1 MRAAVFDRFGPPSV
15 LRVAE
20 LPDPVPG
27 PGEIRVRVRAAG
39 VQPFDVA
46 FRSGALARDRASFPA
61 QPVGQEY
68 AGVIDA
74 VGPAL
79 PPPPDPPGSGDRPRA
94 AGDRSSAVGDRP
106 GLSPAVGDAVLGSTM
121 FNGQASAVV
130 VPAASAVLK
139 PYHLDFPTAAGL
151 VAAAQTA
158 SGALRELDVRAG
170 DVLLVHAAAG
180 SVGTI
185 ATQLARLAGATVIGT
200 ASPAHH
206 AYLRGIGAIPVAYGE
221 GLPHSV
227 RLLAKRLPTVVL
239 DAAGGE
245 AIAQSVALGVP
256 PQRIGTIVDDRAA
269 AEYGARVVRA
279 PRDPARLAEVAE
291 LAARGVLSLPVRAY
305 PLSDVA
311 AAHAAVE
318 TRHGRGKV
326 VLIMES
332 A

>member
-27 PGEIRVRVRAAG
+27 PGEVRVRVRAAG

-46 FRSGALARDRASFPA
+46 VRRGELARDRVTFP
-61 QPVGQEY
+61 QQVGQEY
-68 AGVIDA
+68 AGVVDA
-74 VGPAL
+74 VGPDVLA
-79 PPPPDPPGSGDRPRA
+79 PA
-94 AGDRSSAVGDRP
+94 A
-106 GLSPAVGDAVLGSTM
+106 GDAVLGSTM
-121 FNGQASAVV
+121 LNGHASAVV
-130 VPAASAVLK
+130 VPAGSAVRK
-139 PYHLDFPTAAGL
+139 PAHLDFPTAAGL

-158 SGALRELDVRAG
+158 SGALRDLGLRAG
-170 DVLLVHAAAG
+170 DVLLIHAAAG

-200 ASPAHH
+200 ASPANHD
-206 AYLRGIGAIPVAYGE
+206 YLRQLGAVPVAYGE
-221 GLPHSV
+221 GLPHRV
-227 RLLAKRLPTVVL
+227 RLVAEELPTVVL

-245 AIAQSVALGVP
+245 AIAQSIALGVARD
-256 PQRIGTIVDDRAA
+256 RIGTIVAPA
-269 AEYGARVVRA
+269 HGARVVRA

-291 LAARGVLSLPVRAY
+291 LAARGVLTMPVRAY
-305 PLSDVA
+305 PLSEVV

-318 TRHGRGKV
+318 SRHGRGKV
-326 VLIMES
+326 VLIVDS

>member
-15 LRVAE
+15 LRIAD

-46 FRSGALARDRASFPA
+46 FRGGSLARDRASFPA
-61 QPVGQEY
+61 QQVGQEY
-68 AGVIDA
+68 AGVVDE
-74 VGPAL
+74 VGPGA
-79 PPPPDPPGSGDRPRA
+79 DFEA
-94 AGDRSSAVGDRP
+94 
-106 GLSPAVGDAVLGSTM
+106 GDAVLGSTM

-130 VPAASAVLK
+130 VPAATAVPK
-139 PYHLDFPTAAGL
+139 PSHLDFPTAAGL

-158 SGALRELDVRAG
+158 SGALLDLGVGAG

-180 SVGTI
+180 SVGTL
-185 ATQLARLAGATVIGT
+185 AVQLARLAGATVIGT
-200 ASPAHH
+200 ASPANHD
-206 AYLRGIGAIPVAYGE
+206 YLRRIGAIPVPYGE
-221 GLPHSV
+221 SLPHSV
-227 RLLAKRLPTVVL
+227 RLIAKRLPTVAL

-256 PQRIGTIVDDRAA
+256 PDRIGTIVDDRAA
-269 AEYGARVVRA
+269 AEHGARVVRA
-279 PRDPARLAEVAE
+279 PRDPARLASAAE
-291 LAARGVLSLPVRAY
+291 LAARGVLWMPIRAY
-305 PLSDVA
+305 PLSEVA

-326 VLIMES
+326 VLIVDS